1 MATPQLYLDLDGV
14 MADFDGAFPA
24 VFGVSHIDMPKKEM
38 WRYIATKPRFF
49 ADLPPMPGAME
60 AWAFWLRWYN
70 PIVLTSA
77 GESHYDEIAPQKR
90 DWVERFLGPDV
101 PVIVVRDGIDKP
113 LHMASAGD
121 ILIDDWSKN
130 TNAWNEH
137 GGRAVKHEGDW
148 GQTYK
153 SFREAFYAP
162 V

>member
-1 MATPQLYLDLDGV
+1 MKNLYLDLDGV
-14 MADFDGAFPA
+14 MADFDRAFPET
-24 VFGVSHIDMPKKEM
+24 FGVSHVDMPKPEM
-38 WRYIATKPRFF
+38 WRYISTKPRFF

-70 PIVLTSA
+70 PTVLTSA

-90 DWVERFLGPDV
+90 DWVARFLGDDV

-113 LHMASAGD
+113 KHMLREGD

-130 TNAWNEH
+130 TNAWNAA
-137 GGRAVKHEGDW
+137 GGVAVKHEGDW
-148 GQTYK
+148 GATYK
-153 SFREAFYAP
+153 NFREAFYAE